1 MSLAIEFKEWFRK
14 SVFTHSNGSVYRFD
28 KLCKRLET
36 LEARPKAHN
45 KQSMPRCENCGGK
58 LVTTCVNKKCDWSPV
73 T

>member
-1 MSLAIEFKEWFRK
+1 MTKSIAVKTLNEHFTGMMCCQKEWSFIRA
-14 SVFTHSNGSVYRFD
+14 NII
-28 KLCKRLET
+28 
-36 LEARPKAHN
+36 EAQPKAYN

>member
-1 MSLAIEFKEWFRK
+1 MAMTHVNRWLVVDGKKLTKLQIVTLRLAVIADIK
-14 SVFTHSNGSVYRFD
+14 
-28 KLCKRLET
+28 
-36 LEARPKAHN
+36 EARPKAHN